1 MFTSQQTPS
10 DGSSPF
16 AVSYL
21 APNYL
26 TLFILWIVI
35 CEATAMFGRFLIVR
49 VKNWAHVRQLGEH
62 LLAATNGMTEEAKAF
77 AASLSDE
84 KIASGLVVA
93 NLPAAVSHGIVGVL
107 CLPVC
112 VHGWSAD
119 ASGSST
125 SRWGGGSGSTPI
137 SVFRTPEYL
146 QNGEWEKLFVLGMMF
161 DTALNLYDVVKSF
174 VCFEKFGFWKKV
186 DALREMKSQR
196 VWGFLIP
203 CHFALPV
210 SIVPVIVTILHHSLA
225 IVLVP
230 FVSKNGHILQL
241 AELHLLYMTM
251 TLLGPILHGAE
262 VVKQVQDLHT
272 QRGFFI
278 FRICVTTQF
287 FAHVP
292 RLVAVTY
299 CGVSLWKKFYALS
312 FGFVI
317 LIGTTVLLSFLILLT
332 FMFTAAS
339 CHAVLHMHEKN
350 KTAEGRASL
359 KTAEGRAS
367 LVVHDHTAPMGREV
381 AKRLSRMSINI
392 SLKACRSTG
401 HPAQPQG
408 VVPRLSG
415 SDMDIKKM
423 E

>member
-1 MFTSQQTPS
+1 MFTSQQTPA

-26 TLFILWIVI
+26 TLFFLWIAI
-35 CEATAMFGRFLIVR
+35 CEATAFVGRFLIVR

-62 LLAATNGMTEEAKAF
+62 LLTATNGMTEEAKAF
-77 AASLSDE
+77 AASVSDE
-84 KIASGLVVA
+84 KIASAVVVA

-112 VHGWSAD
+112 VHGWRAD
-119 ASGSST
+119 AFGT
-125 SRWGGGSGSTPI
+125 TRGGGGPI
-137 SVFRTPEYL
+137 SVFRTPEYVE
-146 QNGEWEKLFVLGMMF
+146 NGEWERLFVLGMMF
-161 DTALNLYDVVKSF
+161 DTALNLYDVAKSF

-186 DALREMKSQR
+186 DALREKSPR

-241 AELHLLYMTM
+241 AELHLLYVTM
-251 TLLGPILHGAE
+251 TLLGPIPLFAE

-272 QRGFFI
+272 ERGFLI
-278 FRICVTTQF
+278 FRICF

-299 CGVSLWKKFYALS
+299 CGVSLWRKFYALS

-317 LIGTTVLLSFLILLT
+317 MTGTTVLLGFLVLLT
-332 FMFTAAS
+332 FMFTAGA

-350 KTAEGRASL
+350 KTEEGRASL

-381 AKRLSRMSINI
+381 AARLSRISRSMS
-392 SLKACRSTG
+392 S
-401 HPAQPQG
+401 G
-408 VVPRLSG
+408 VLRVSG
-415 SDMDIKKM
+415 SEMDIKKM